1 LNNQVQLIV
10 FNNVIHNP
18 AQRISIGSLAIAK
31 LETPACDRGEIGI
44 CYAIHQND
52 ARGLGATELRYAFIF
67 EQGRFDAFTRS
78 EVDTT
83 LLVRTDANPRLADYR
98 ITSEAA
104 LLDDWRKGVFDFGR
118 PVGFIRNHPQ

>member
-1 LNNQVQLIV
+1 M
-10 FNNVIHNP
+10 IHNP

-67 EQGRFDAFTRS
+67 EQGRFDAFTQALMS
-78 EVDTT
+78 VVLKNVDEY
-83 LLVRTDANPRLADYR
+83 D
-98 ITSEAA
+98 
-104 LLDDWRKGVFDFGR
+104 
-118 PVGFIRNHPQ
+118 